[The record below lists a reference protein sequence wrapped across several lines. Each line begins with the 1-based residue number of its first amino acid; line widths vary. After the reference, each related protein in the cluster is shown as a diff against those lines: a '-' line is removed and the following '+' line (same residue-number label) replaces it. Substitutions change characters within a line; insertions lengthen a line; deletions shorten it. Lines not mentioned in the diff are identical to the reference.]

1 MQAYARL
8 RVSSVC
14 PGRILLRTAYACTL
28 SRRHRHTHTH
38 THTQTNTHTHR
49 WRRLNDT
56 SPRIPGNSQMKTT
69 GGSQSDNWSCCDPS
83 RPIAPAQMQA
93 ANSTAGVERAGIGI
107 ILALHPDGSLYVH
120 TVCPGGSAEGSLQPG
135 DVLMKIGAEEVF
147 RYAPIVSNRRWSCS
161 SRLQSVPAVAQTLP
175 VLGELLTRRA
185 CFAEHQRL
193 MWQNCCWGLRARKSN
208 FGCAGRGGRM
218 VRVLLNPEV
227 KTR

>member
-1 MQAYARL
+1 
-8 RVSSVC
+8 
-14 PGRILLRTAYACTL
+14 
-28 SRRHRHTHTH
+28 
-38 THTQTNTHTHR
+38 
-49 WRRLNDT
+49 
-56 SPRIPGNSQMKTT
+56 MKTT

-93 ANSTAGVERAGIGI
+93 ANSTAGAERAGIGI

-175 VLGELLTRRA
+175 VLADSPGLLT
-185 CFAEHQRL
+185 EHQRL
-193 MWQNCCWGLRARKSN
+193 TWQNCCWGLRARKSN